1 MKKLFLVLLLFLFS
15 CQKDSI
21 YDLRLLDLSGKE
33 ANLSAYRGKPL
44 IIYVW
49 SGTCIG
55 HTEDLKRLVKV
66 KPKLSRE
73 VNLIS
78 IAVMMD
84 EEDVKE
90 VLNRNGIKPNF
101 PIYADP
107 KGVFSEKVTLIF
119 LPATIKINGRGE
131 VEGNYPKLPKEL
143 LSFIPSHD

>member
-15 CQKDSI
+15 CQQDSI

-33 ANLSAYRGKPL
+33 TDLSVYRGKPL

-55 HTEDLKRLVKV
+55 HTEDLKRLVKI
-66 KPKLSRE
+66 KPKLSGD

-78 IAVMMD
+78 IAIMMD

-90 VLNRNGIKPNF
+90 VLKRNGIKPNF

-107 KGVFSEKVTLIF
+107 KGVFSDKVTLIF
-119 LPATIKINGRGE
+119 LPATIRISAEGK
-131 VEGNYPKLPKEL
+131 VEDNYPKLPKEL
-143 LSFIPSHD
+143 LSLIPPHD